1 MTLFPLFYPMCLAA
15 AVVATLCVNLAISS
29 FESRNPTLFYQV
41 AVVVIGGVTAL
52 AVVMR

>member
-1 MTLFPLFYPMCLAA
+1 MTLTPMFYPMCLAA
-15 AVVATLCVNLAISS
+15 AVVATLCVNLAVAA
-29 FESRNPTLFYQV
+29 FEERNPMLFQWA